1 MSISP
6 RNKKTILFLAANP
19 KNTTPVDLQK
29 EAKEVA
35 EGLQRSKK
43 ADKFQLEQQWAVTPR
58 EMQRAILDYKPEIV
72 HFSGHGAGEGGLAL
86 EDEAGQI
93 KLVNTK
99 ALAALFEAFQEY
111 VECVILNACYSE
123 VQAEAIARHIP
134 YVIGMKQAVGDNA
147 AREFAVGFYD
157 TLAAGESIEFAYKLG
172 CVSISMAGIPEELT
186 PVLKKKSDFS
196 ELDAAGR
203 SRDASVSDIVEESS
217 PVLENARSIA
227 ASPLSLLNLDNP
239 EGSVSLD
246 SPLYIDRPPIE
257 SDCYQTIVKPGALI
271 RIKAPRQMGKTS
283 LVQRILYQAKEQGYQ
298 TAYLNF
304 QSADGSSLT
313 NLDEL
318 LQWFCAEITNELN
331 LEDRLGEYWK
341 GVLGSK
347 NKSTKYFQ
355 RYLLSNTV
363 QPLVLGLDEVDR
375 IFEHSEIATDFFGLL
390 RAWHERGKNEEIW
403 KKLRLVISH
412 SQEVYIPLNINQS
425 PFNVG
430 LPIELH
436 ELNQRQV
443 TDLMNRHRLNWSNQE
458 ICDLMEMVGGHPYLV
473 RVALYQIARGRI
485 SLDRLLKVA
494 PTEEGPYYD
503 HLRRHLVNLEQ
514 NAELAATIRQVINS
528 EQPVEI
534 HTGEAFK
541 LRSMGLIKFQG
552 NAVMPLCGLY
562 RQYFSHRLASPQVK
576 MTAGQQ
582 TNNQSSLH
590 VESNLAAIIFSDV
603 VNSTALSVANQKLTL
618 ELVNRDFNII
628 RGICAKHQGKVLK
641 EMGDGLLIFFP
652 ESAVKAVACALEI
665 QRSLAEGATTLPAT
679 HVLQHRIG
687 IHLGEIF
694 FLNNDIRGAGVNL
707 AARLEGKAEPGGICI
722 SDTVYQVV
730 KTHLPLNVIDLG
742 MQQLKGIPEPVRLY
756 KLIP

>member
-1 MSISP
+1 MSIPSEH
-6 RNKKTILFLAANP
+6 KKIILFLAANP

-29 EAKEVA
+29 EAKEIA

-43 ADKFQLEQQWAVTPR
+43 GDKFQLEQQWAVTPR

-72 HFSGHGAGEGGLAL
+72 HFSGHGAGESGLAL

-99 ALAALFEAFQEY
+99 ALAALFEAFKEY

-134 YVIGMKQAVGDNA
+134 YVIGMKQTVGDKA

-157 TLAAGESIEFAYKLG
+157 TLAAGESIERAYKLG
-172 CVSISMAGIPEELT
+172 CVSISMADLPEELT

-217 PVLENARSIA
+217 PALENVRSIA
-227 ASPLSLLNLDNP
+227 APPVSLLNLDNP

-271 RIKAPRQMGKTS
+271 RVKAPRQMGKTS
-283 LVQRILYQAKEQGYQ
+283 LVQRILYHAKEEGYQ

-304 QSADGSSLT
+304 QWADGSFLT
-313 NLDEL
+313 HLDEL
-318 LQWFCAEITNELN
+318 LQWFCGEITNELN

-347 NKSTKYFQ
+347 NKTTKYFQ
-355 RYLLSNTV
+355 RYLLSDSDR
-363 QPLVLGLDEVDR
+363 PLVLGLDEVDR
-375 IFEHSEIATDFFGLL
+375 IFQHSEIATDFFGLL

-430 LPIELH
+430 LPIELP

-443 TDLMNRHRLNWSNQE
+443 TDLVNRHQLNWSNQE

-473 RVALYQIARGRI
+473 RVALYQVARGRI
-485 SLDRLLKVA
+485 NLDSLLKVA

-503 HLRRHLVNLEQ
+503 HLRRHLVNLETDV
-514 NAELAATIRQVINS
+514 ELAATIREVINS
-528 EQPVEI
+528 ELPVEI

-552 NAVMPLCGLY
+552 NAVIPLCGLY
-562 RQYFSHRLASPQVK
+562 RQYFSHRLASPPANISAQP
-576 MTAGQQ
+576 
-582 TNNQSSLH
+582 SLPP
-590 VESNLAAIIFSDV
+590 ESQLAAIMFSDV

-641 EMGDGLLIFFP
+641 EMGDGLLICFP

-665 QRSLAEGATTLPAT
+665 QRSFAEAATTLPPS
-679 HVLQHRIG
+679 HILQHRIG

-694 FLNNDIRGAGVNL
+694 FFNNDIRGTGVNL

-722 SDTVYQVV
+722 SETVYQVV
-730 KTHLPLNVIDLG
+730 KTHLDLNVIDLG

>member
-1 MSISP
+1 MSIST

-29 EAKEVA
+29 EAKEIA
-35 EGLQRSKK
+35 EGLQRSQK
-43 ADKFQLEQQWAVTPR
+43 AHKFQLEQQCAVTPR

-72 HFSGHGAGEGGLAL
+72 HFSGHGAGESGLAL

-99 ALAALFEAFQEY
+99 ALAALFEAFKEY

-134 YVIGMKQAVGDNA
+134 YVIGMNQAVGDRA

-157 TLAAGESIEFAYKLG
+157 TLAAGESIERAYKLG

-186 PVLKKKSDFS
+186 PVLKKKSDVS
-196 ELDAAGR
+196 ELDAADR
-203 SRDASVSDIVEESS
+203 SRDASGSDIVEESS
-217 PVLENARSIA
+217 PAVENERSIA
-227 ASPLSLLNLDNP
+227 APPLSPLNLDNP

-283 LVQRILYQAKEQGYQ
+283 LVQRILYQAKQQGYQ

-304 QSADGSSLT
+304 QWADGSFLT
-313 NLDEL
+313 HLDEL
-318 LQWFCAEITNELN
+318 LQWFCGEITNELN

-355 RYLLSNTV
+355 RYLLSDSER
-363 QPLVLGLDEVDR
+363 PLVLGLDEVDR
-375 IFEHSEIATDFFGLL
+375 IFQHSEIATDFFGLL

-430 LPIELH
+430 LPVELP

-443 TDLMNRHRLNWSNQE
+443 TDLVNRHRLNWSNQE

-473 RVALYQIARGRI
+473 RVALYQVARGRI
-485 SLDRLLKVA
+485 TLDSLLKVA

-503 HLRRHLVNLEQ
+503 HLRRHLVNLETD
-514 NAELAATIRQVINS
+514 AELAATIRQVINS

-541 LRSMGLIKFQG
+541 LRSMGLIKFHG
-552 NAVMPLCGLY
+552 NAVIPLCGLY
-562 RQYFSHRLASPQVK
+562 RQYFSHRLAFPPANIPPVQP
-576 MTAGQQ
+576 
-582 TNNQSSLH
+582 SLPVSH
-590 VESNLAAIIFSDV
+590 LAAIMFSDV

-641 EMGDGLLIFFP
+641 EMGDGLLICFP

-665 QRSLAEGATTLPAT
+665 QRNFAEAATTLPPS

-694 FLNNDIRGAGVNL
+694 IFNNDIRGAGVNL

-722 SDTVYQVV
+722 SETVYQVV
-730 KTHLPLNVIDLG
+730 KTHLSLNVIDLG